1 MGQPSGSFVVTLSA
15 SGVTGKPALV
25 SIVWGGYHRVSGRI
39 LTFWGLTSSRSVMES
54 RRVSSSPSNSAP
66 AHHHCTVQ
74 LQYCTFVVRKYFR
87 TFESTEVLSYFRTFE
102 GNLACTATV
111 QRCRAYFRK
120 YFRTLQYFRT
130 FEEKIKVH
138 VYVY

>member
-1 MGQPSGSFVVTLSA
+1 MGQAHRRGVSTYAYVATYLRRYLRKVRKYSTRTCTVQRTSVSEKFYEGTFVLSITSGSHT
-15 SGVTGKPALV
+15 
-25 SIVWGGYHRVSGRI
+25 R
-39 LTFWGLTSSRSVMES
+39 
-54 RRVSSSPSNSAP
+54 
-66 AHHHCTVQ
+66 TVQ

-102 GNLACTATV
+102 GNLACRATV